1 MTYTYKV
8 DFFANIDT
16 DIKAYI
22 LGVFYSRSSGRI
34 QTSLS
39 DFFILELVKSSLL
52 YSGPIRIYGD
62 SAELHISSRPFLTQL
77 ADAGCVA
84 SKQHNSLFPT
94 HLGVL
99 LPHFLRGVFDSY
111 GQIVIVKKRYLNVCL
126 TYNEKF
132 VEGLREFLRDTLH
145 ISTKHTYTSLSSNTI
160 KMLITKQND
169 AHQFLQ
175 WVYYKDFLPSFSRR
189 DRKCLK
195 YQEFLEKGV

>member
-8 DFFANIDT
+8 DFFAQIDT

-99 LPHFLRGVFDSY
+99 LPGFIRGVFDSY
-111 GQIVIVKKRYLNVCL
+111 GQITVVKGKYLNLSLV
-126 TYNEKF
+126 YNEKF
-132 VEGLREFLRDTLH
+132 IEGLRQFLWDTLH
-145 ISTKHTYTSLSSNTI
+145 ISTKHTYKSLSTNTI
-160 KMLITKQND
+160 SMLITKQCD
-169 AHQFLQ
+169 AKKFLS
-175 WVYYKDFLPSFSRR
+175 WVYSDENSRR
-189 DRKCLK
+189 DRKYLK